1 MPPRIGAATKLF
13 FLWVRLAVAVNNRLD
28 PLRLNLRL
36 LAIYKSPQN
45 KLVPKMLP
53 TKAARPSKK
62 AVHHLFI
69 LSPLLK
75 KVTSNFIA
83 KSIPPNSTLIKER
96 TTITLKKF

>member
-69 LSPLLK
+69 LSP
-75 KVTSNFIA
+75 
-83 KSIPPNSTLIKER
+83 TLN
-96 TTITLKKF
+96 